1 MKLSSY
7 VPHWRSYFP
16 IISTLGEY
24 RRRDFSHDLV
34 AGLMVG
40 VIAVPQAIAYA
51 FLAGLPAQAGLYASL
66 VPPLIYAVLGTSPGL
81 SVGPVA
87 VIAIM
92 VAEAVRAHAPA
103 YSDAYLG
110 VTILI
115 CLQSGITLWLLRLTQ
130 MGGIINLLSHPVISG
145 FINAAAIMI
154 ILSQLTALTG
164 IASISGSPFAQ
175 ATHLVADIAALNPVA
190 LAIGCASLAL
200 LWIVQRYGFYLVL
213 PFLRRVGRNHPI
225 TRTGPMLVS
234 ILSIVAVVWLGPDQ
248 RHAIATVG
256 EIRAGL
262 PTLTLPPLD
271 LALWIELMPASAMI
285 ALVAY
290 VQSFSIGT
298 RLAQRKRQRLNSN
311 QELIALGAA
320 NIGAAF
326 TGGMP
331 IAGSLSRSTD
341 RGHTPLTGV
350 VCVAFIVITLL
361 WFTPFFS
368 ALPHAALAAIIIV
381 SVSDFIDFK
390 PIYRYWKFYRHDS
403 VTHIV
408 ALLGVLLFG
417 VERGLLIGI
426 LVAVALFVRQSSR
439 PHIAIVGRVGD
450 TAAFRNQRRYEV
462 TTVPH
467 VLAVRIDENLY
478 FANTSLVE
486 ERLLR
491 LAARNPQIRHVLLVC
506 SAINFID
513 TSGLG
518 MLERINEA
526 LARKDVLLHLSDVK
540 GPVMDQLKTSDLPTE
555 LSGDIFFT
563 TDEAMR
569 DLGSRIV

>member
-1 MKLSSY
+1 MK
-7 VPHWRSYFP
+7 PHTSTAAWLSYFP
-16 IISTLGEY
+16 IIAALRNY
-24 RRRDFSHDLV
+24 RRREFSHDFF

-40 VIAVPQAIAYA
+40 IIAVPQAIAYA
-51 FLAGLPAQAGLYASL
+51 FLAGLPPQAGLYASV
-66 VPPLIYAVLGTSPGL
+66 VPPLLYAVLGSVPRL

-103 YSDAYLG
+103 FSDAYLG
-110 VTILI
+110 TTTVI
-115 CLQSGITLWLLRLTQ
+115 CVQAGITLWLLRLTQ

-164 IASISGSPFAQ
+164 IPALGGSGLAQ
-175 ATHLVADIAALNPVA
+175 ARHLVTDLTAVNFVT
-190 LAIGCASLAL
+190 LAIGCTSLAL

-213 PFLRRVGRNHPI
+213 PFLRRVGRQHPI
-225 TRTGPMLVS
+225 TRTGPMLVAL
-234 ILSIVAVVWLGPDQ
+234 LSIGAVVWFGLDQ
-248 RHAIATVG
+248 RYAVATVG
-256 EIRAGL
+256 ELRAGL
-262 PTLTLPPLD
+262 PVLTLPPLD
-271 LALWIELMPASAMI
+271 VALWIELMPASAMI

-298 RLAQRKRQRLNSN
+298 RLAQRNRQRLDSN

-320 NIGAAF
+320 NIAAAF
-326 TGGMP
+326 SGGMP
-331 IAGSLSRSTD
+331 IAGSLSRSTGG
-341 RGHTPLTGV
+341 GHTPLTGV
-350 VCVAFIVITLL
+350 ICVGFIVVTLL
-361 WFTPFFS
+361 WFTPYFA
-368 ALPHAALAAIIIV
+368 ALPHAALAAIIII

-390 PIYRYWKFYRHDS
+390 PVYRYWKFYRHDS
-403 VTHIV
+403 ITHVV

-426 LVAVALFVRQSSR
+426 VVAVALFVRQSSR

-450 TAAFRNQRRYEV
+450 TAAFRNQRRYAV

-478 FANTSLVE
+478 FANANLVE
-486 ERLLR
+486 ERLLH
-491 LAARNPQIRHVLLVC
+491 LVARHADVRHVLLVC

-518 MLERINEA
+518 MLERINEE
-526 LARKDVLLHLSDVK
+526 LARKDVLLHLADVK
-540 GPVMDQLKTSDLPTE
+540 GPVMDQLKTSSLPAE
-555 LSGDIFFT
+555 LSGSIFFT

-569 DLGSRIV
+569 DLAQRT